1 VTHSATEILRQVF
14 PGLSEEDL
22 AELASVAELHTYPP
36 GVVLCHEGH
45 IEDTF
50 YIIVSGW
57 AEVSKQFE
65 GDDVRVLHRPGPGE
79 FFGEIALVLEGP
91 RTATVRTIDP
101 TTLLEIDRGAFTGV
115 LQHSA
120 SMALRIMLQVTAR
133 LRDSDQRAIA
143 DLRRK
148 NIELARAYA
157 ELGAQQQLR
166 SEFLSTIAHELRTPL
181 TAATG
186 YLQLI
191 NSGAMRPEQ
200 ASEFLERV
208 TRNLG
213 TVVHLVN
220 NILFLQELE
229 LITPEFE
236 RLDVEEVV
244 LQAIE
249 EIVERAAQ
257 AGLTLSTRIEGVLPQ
272 VLGDAGGL
280 SRAVGALLDNAI
292 KFSPDGGEIAIHV
305 HADDE
310 SLRVQ
315 IRDPGVGFPVERLD
329 DLFKPFTRIEVTGGH
344 LFGGVGLGLPIAK
357 YVVELHGGRIEVKGE
372 EKKGSTF
379 TIVLPAA
386 GGTTDRLHT

>member
-1 VTHSATEILRQVF
+1 
-14 PGLSEEDL
+14 
-22 AELASVAELHTYPP
+22 
-36 GVVLCHEGH
+36 
-45 IEDTF
+45 
-50 YIIVSGW
+50 
-57 AEVSKQFE
+57 
-65 GDDVRVLHRPGPGE
+65 
-79 FFGEIALVLEGP
+79 
-91 RTATVRTIDP
+91 
-101 TTLLEIDRGAFTGV
+101 
-115 LQHSA
+115 
-120 SMALRIMLQVTAR
+120 
-133 LRDSDQRAIA
+133 
-143 DLRRK
+143 
-148 NIELARAYA
+148 
-157 ELGAQQQLR
+157 
-166 SEFLSTIAHELRTPL
+166 
-181 TAATG
+181 
-186 YLQLI
+186 
-191 NSGAMRPEQ
+191 MRPEQ